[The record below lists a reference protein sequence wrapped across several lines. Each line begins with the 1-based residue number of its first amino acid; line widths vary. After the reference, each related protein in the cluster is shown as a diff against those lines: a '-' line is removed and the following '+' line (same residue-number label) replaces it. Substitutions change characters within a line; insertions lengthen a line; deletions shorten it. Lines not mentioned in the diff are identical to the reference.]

1 MFSLAGWDMMMTSV
15 IAVIALCSLWLR
27 LTIVRAEPKIS
38 AAAATFVPQSGEI
51 QFEFL
56 NDKLLSQPP

>member
-1 MFSLAGWDMMMTSV
+1 MFTLTFDVQSGGLGYDDDKRD
-15 IAVIALCSLWLR
+15 AVIALCLLWLR

-51 QFEFL
+51 QFEIL
-56 NDKLLSQPP
+56 V

>member
-51 QFEFL
+51 QFEIL
-56 NDKLLSQPP
+56 V